1 MVGGWMQWPFEGGPA
16 KATYGQI
23 VLMSKATK
31 REDDTPKPLPKRVWQ
46 DFLKHRKRNGP
57 S

>member
-31 REDDTPKPLPKRVWQ
+31 REDDTPKPLPKKVWQ
-46 DFLKHRKRNGP
+46 DFLKHRKRNVT